1 MDEAS
6 EKKQKPPTTRILAK
20 ALEKN
25 NLLDRIHTILIST
38 NNRLASIEFKRKKGM
53 EELCKD
59 GLAFEDF
66 ETEITDQFHCLIAF
80 SSEILDII
88 RTAVICFPD
97 CDVIN
102 FEINLIFRI
111 KSFFYKTKKS
121 RQKSKYLEN
130 EKSF

>member
-6 EKKQKPPTTRILAK
+6 EKKQKPPITRILAK

-38 NNRLASIEFKRKKGM
+38 NNRLASTEFKRKKDM

-66 ETEITDQFHCLIAF
+66 ETEITDQFHCLIVF
-80 SSEILDII
+80 SSEILDVI
-88 RTAVICFPD
+88 RTAVICFPN

-102 FEINLIFRI
+102 FEINLTFLI
-111 KSFFYKTKKS
+111 KSFFYKTTKS

>member
-38 NNRLASIEFKRKKGM
+38 NNRLASTEFKRKKDM

-88 RTAVICFPD
+88 RTAVICLPD

>member
-38 NNRLASIEFKRKKGM
+38 NNRLASIEFKRKKDM

-88 RTAVICFPD
+88 RTAVICLPD

-111 KSFFYKTKKS
+111 KSFFCKTKKS

>member
-38 NNRLASIEFKRKKGM
+38 NNRLASTEFKRKKDM

>member
-38 NNRLASIEFKRKKGM
+38 NNRLASTKFKRKKDM

-59 GLAFEDF
+59 GLAFGDF

-121 RQKSKYLEN
+121 KQKSKYLEN

>member
-38 NNRLASIEFKRKKGM
+38 NNRLASIEFKRKKDM

-66 ETEITDQFHCLIAF
+66 ETEITDQFHCLTAF
-80 SSEILDII
+80 SSKILNII

-102 FEINLIFRI
+102 FEINLIFLI
-111 KSFFYKTKKS
+111 KSFFYKTTKS

>member
-25 NLLDRIHTILIST
+25 NLLDRIHTILIFT
-38 NNRLASIEFKRKKGM
+38 NNRLASIEFKRKKDM

-88 RTAVICFPD
+88 RTAVICLPD

-111 KSFFYKTKKS
+111 KSFFCKTKKS

>member
-38 NNRLASIEFKRKKGM
+38 NNRLTSTEFKRKKDM

-88 RTAVICFPD
+88 RTAVIYFPD

>member
-25 NLLDRIHTILIST
+25 NLLDRIHTILIFT
-38 NNRLASIEFKRKKGM
+38 NNRLASIEFKRKKDM

-66 ETEITDQFHCLIAF
+66 ETEITDQFHCLIVF

-102 FEINLIFRI
+102 FEINLIFLI
-111 KSFFYKTKKS
+111 KSFFYKTTKS

>member
-38 NNRLASIEFKRKKGM
+38 NNRLASTEFKRKKDM

-121 RQKSKYLEN
+121 KQKSKYLEN

>member
-38 NNRLASIEFKRKKGM
+38 NNRLASTEFKRKKDM

-66 ETEITDQFHCLIAF
+66 ETEITDQFHCLIVF
-80 SSEILDII
+80 SSEILDVI
-88 RTAVICFPD
+88 RTAVICFPN

-102 FEINLIFRI
+102 FEINLTFLI
-111 KSFFYKTKKS
+111 KSFFYKTTKS

>member
-38 NNRLASIEFKRKKGM
+38 NNRLASTEFKRKKDM

-111 KSFFYKTKKS
+111 KSFFCKTKKS

>member
-6 EKKQKPPTTRILAK
+6 EKKQKRPTTRILAK

-38 NNRLASIEFKRKKGM
+38 NNRLASTEFKRKKDM

>member
-38 NNRLASIEFKRKKGM
+38 NNRLASTEFKRKKDM

-66 ETEITDQFHCLIAF
+66 ETEITDQFHCLIVF

>member
-38 NNRLASIEFKRKKGM
+38 NNRLTSTEFKRKKDM